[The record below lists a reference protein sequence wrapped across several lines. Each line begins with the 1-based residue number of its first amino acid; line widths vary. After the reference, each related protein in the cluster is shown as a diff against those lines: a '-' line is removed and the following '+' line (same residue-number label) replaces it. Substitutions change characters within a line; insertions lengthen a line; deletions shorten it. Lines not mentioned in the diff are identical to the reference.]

1 MENTDNKDN
10 VIVKYSS
17 YTEAQKKATQKYRN
31 NNRDKVNEQRKKY
44 YKERCENDPN
54 FLLYKRAKAKEYYLR
69 KKEKEVIEF
78 VDEPVPAH
86 VIEEVVNTPIVEPIP
101 IIEEVVVPEVEEV
114 KPKKTRKSKKVEIK
128 EVVPVVIP
136 DVIHEPVVEPTPVV
150 EVKTK
155 RVSRSTAKHT
165 NKK

>member
-1 MENTDNKDN
+1 MENTDNKEN

-44 YKERCENDPN
+44 YKERCESDPN
-54 FLLYKRAKAKEYYLR
+54 FLEYKRLKAKEYYLR
-69 KKEKEVIEF
+69 KKTKVDFI
-78 VDEPVPAH
+78 DEPEVPAH
-86 VIEEVVNTPIVEPIP
+86 VIEEVVNMVVVEPIP

-114 KPKKTRKSKKVEIK
+114 KPKKTRKSKKTEIK

-136 DVIHEPVVEPTPVV
+136 DVIPEPVVEPTPVI